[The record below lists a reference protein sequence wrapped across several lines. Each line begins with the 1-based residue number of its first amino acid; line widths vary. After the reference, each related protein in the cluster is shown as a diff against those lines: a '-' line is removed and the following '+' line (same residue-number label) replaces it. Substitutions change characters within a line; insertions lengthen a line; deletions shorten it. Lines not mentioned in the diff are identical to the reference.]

1 MKNKSSL
8 NITIIGLGVIGGSL
22 GLAIKQID
30 PHIIV
35 TGFDNV
41 ENIDAALHRDAI
53 DFGSISLPSLLHDA
67 DIIFLCTPVH
77 TIIEILPTIAKY
89 CKSSAIITDV
99 GSTKSEI
106 ANAAKKVFRKNGI
119 FIGGHPMAGSEGKG
133 IDFADALLF
142 QNATYVLCADTLQK
156 RRITKLTTL
165 LHSIGARVL
174 FLSAKDH
181 DRIAAAISHLPQL
194 IAVAMMNMVERKN
207 KKHYGYLQLAA
218 GGFRDIT
225 RIASSPYAMWNDI
238 LASNSVEIRNAVKEF
253 SSLLFQF
260 EKDLQSSSRR
270 NVFAQRFRNAK
281 IVRDAI
287 PKNSKGFLQPVHDI
301 FVSVDDKPGVL
312 SMMTTALYKANINIK
327 DMELLK
333 VREGRG
339 GTFRLSFDSKSD
351 ADKARNILMRKNIQT
366 R

>member
-1 MKNKSSL
+1 M

-22 GLAIKQID
+22 GLAIKQTD
-30 PHIIV
+30 PTITV
-35 TGFDNV
+35 TGFDSV
-41 ENIDAALHRDAI
+41 EHIDSALHRDAI

-77 TIIEILPTIAKY
+77 AIIELLPTIATY
-89 CKSSAIITDV
+89 CKRSAIITDV

-106 ANAAKKVFRKNGI
+106 ANAAKKIFRLNGI

-133 IDFADALLF
+133 IEFADALLF
-142 QNATYVLCADTLQK
+142 QNATYVLCADNSQK
-156 RRITKLTTL
+156 RKITKLTTL

-181 DRIAAAISHLPQL
+181 DTIAATISHLPQL
-194 IAVAMMNMVERKN
+194 IAVAMMNMVEQKN
-207 KKHYGYLQLAA
+207 KKHPEFLQLAA

-253 SSLLFQF
+253 SSLLSQF
-260 EKDLQSSSRR
+260 GKDLQSSSRR
-270 NVFAQRFRNAK
+270 NSFEQRFRNAK
-281 IVRDAI
+281 TVRDAI

-312 SMMTTALYKANINIK
+312 SLITTALYKANINIK

-333 VREGRG
+333 IREGRG
-339 GTFRLSFDSKSD
+339 GTFRLSFETKQD
-351 ADKARNILMRKNIQT
+351 AELAKTVLKKKDITTI
-366 R
+366 